1 MYLKGLVF
9 FCRYD
14 MEMNLHL
21 TVEADVSR
29 LRAVR
34 DSLTLGI
41 SDLELSI
48 EDLNTELAQMRA
60 NHKEVKG
67 V

>member
-1 MYLKGLVF
+1 
-9 FCRYD
+9 

-48 EDLNTELAQMRA
+48 EDLKAELAQMKA